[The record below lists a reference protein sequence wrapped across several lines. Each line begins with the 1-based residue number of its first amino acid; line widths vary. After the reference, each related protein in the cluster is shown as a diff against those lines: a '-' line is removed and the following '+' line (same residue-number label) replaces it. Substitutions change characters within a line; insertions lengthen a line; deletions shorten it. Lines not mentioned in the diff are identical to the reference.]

1 VTLVLVFGGTIAVA
15 DAIVRRQQGSL
26 VTGLAFGE
34 VLRGLRADA
43 FEALQVRL
51 SPVAAHAV
59 IDAVVADLHGVVG
72 DPRRS
77 VRRGGG
83 AGISGGGLGLAR
95 NRRWPCHGQS
105 R

>member
-1 VTLVLVFGGTIAVA
+1 MTLVLVFGGTIAVA

-59 IDAVVADLHGVVG
+59 IDAVVADLHGVVVTLG
-72 DPRRS
+72 DLC
-77 VRRGGG
+77 GGE
-83 AGISGGGLGLAR
+83 AAQVSPEVA
-95 NRRWPCHGQS
+95 
-105 R
+105 